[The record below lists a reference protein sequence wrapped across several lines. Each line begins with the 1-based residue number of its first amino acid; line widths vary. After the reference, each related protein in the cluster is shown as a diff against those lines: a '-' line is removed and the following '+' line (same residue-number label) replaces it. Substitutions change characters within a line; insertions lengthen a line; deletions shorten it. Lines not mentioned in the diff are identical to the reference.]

1 MANGAC
7 AGGIGREGNGTDIL
21 VLIPREWSQ
30 EEKEEWFRKNERIIH
45 RAIQSY
51 RNAYEYDD
59 LQQMANEATLKAFN
73 AYDFQRGVKLST
85 YVYRAIR
92 NEVNMRV
99 RADNAQKRTA
109 IIVPLVSSESEDGTS
124 CQGAEEKDTS
134 GTDAL
139 HTPQESVEIT
149 IERRETC
156 NYIRKIVREQF
167 SNTERLVFELMIA
180 GETQVNIGE
189 RLHCSQAKVSN
200 LQRHIREKLIYEL
213 HRAGF
218 DLET

>member
-1 MANGAC
+1 MAIGAN
-7 AGGIGREGNGTDIL
+7 AGIIDKEKSGTDIL

-109 IIVPLVSSESEDGTS
+109 IIVPLVSSECEDGTS

-139 HTPQESVEIT
+139 HTPQESVETT

-156 NYIRKIVREQF
+156 DYIRKVIREQF
-167 SNTERLVFELMIA
+167 SHTERIVFELMIA
-180 GETQVNIGE
+180 GETQVKIGE
-189 RLHCSQAKVSN
+189 RLNCSQAKVSN

-213 HRAGF
+213 RCAGF
-218 DLET
+218 DLGT